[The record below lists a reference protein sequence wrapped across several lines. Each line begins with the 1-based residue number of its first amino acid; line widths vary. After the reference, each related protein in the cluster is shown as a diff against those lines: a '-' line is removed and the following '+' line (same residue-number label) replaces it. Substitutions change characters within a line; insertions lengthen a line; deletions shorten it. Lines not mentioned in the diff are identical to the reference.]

1 MNIEVRPF
9 ARADRDQ
16 VTSLVN
22 AHIAAVIP
30 NLSVS
35 VSTLMSQL
43 EREPEEFVVDP
54 WVRERITLVA
64 VQRDRI
70 TAAAHLLR
78 YGNDDRPSEAYR
90 GSAEIRWLLCWPPA
104 PYWTDSAAA
113 GEQLAS
119 ACVDQ
124 LRRWQ
129 PTAVY
134 GSGDL
139 PAPGVYGVPEQWP
152 HIRDL
157 YLGAGFVP
165 QGPVEVVSAA
175 RVEGLLHPRRACGL
189 ELTPVRCL
197 GINGT
202 RISALYDGAPVG
214 YIEVDTN
221 LDSAPRTSRVG
232 DWADIGNLHVVPEH
246 RRKGIGTWL
255 VSKAAAWLDL
265 GGLTRVL
272 DYNDADDEAGLA
284 FSGAIGFEVLTR
296 TERGF
301 ALRPTS
307 L

>member
-1 MNIEVRPF
+1 MTIEVRPF

-43 EREPEEFVVDP
+43 ERQPEEFVVDP
-54 WVRERITLVA
+54 WVQERITLVA
-64 VQRDRI
+64 VQRSRI
-70 TAAAHLLR
+70 VAAAHLLR
-78 YGNDDRPSEAYR
+78 YGADDRPSEPYR
-90 GSAEIRWLLCWPPA
+90 GAAEIRWLLYWP
-104 PYWTDSAAA
+104 DSAAA
-113 GEQLAS
+113 GERLAC

-124 LRRWQ
+124 LRRWR
-129 PTAVY
+129 PTAIY

-139 PAPGVYGVPEQWP
+139 PVPGVYGVPEQWP

-157 YLGAGFVP
+157 YLGSGFLA
-165 QGPVEVVSAA
+165 QGPVEVVSVA
-175 RVEGLLHPRRACGL
+175 RVEGLLRPRRACGL

-202 RISALYDGAPVG
+202 RISALHDGAAVG

-255 VSKAAAWLDL
+255 VSQAAAWLDL
-265 GGLTRVL
+265 GGVTRIL
-272 DYNDADDEAGLA
+272 DYTDADDGVGLA
-284 FSGAIGFEVLTR
+284 FSGTIGFDVLTR

-301 ALRPTS
+301 TLPPTS
-307 L
+307 H